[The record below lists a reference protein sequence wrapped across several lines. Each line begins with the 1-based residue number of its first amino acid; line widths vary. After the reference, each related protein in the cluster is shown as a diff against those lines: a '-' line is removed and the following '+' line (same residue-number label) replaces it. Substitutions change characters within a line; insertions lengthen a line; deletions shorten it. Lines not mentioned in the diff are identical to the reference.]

1 MNPLK
6 NYCFGF
12 WDILTATFLEDEAG
26 PNTSVNA
33 GTYLPNSQTLFLLG
47 YFTKIYNDAILFVF
61 SLQNA
66 RLQT

>member
-33 GTYLPNSQTLFLLG
+33 GTYLPNVV
-47 YFTKIYNDAILFVF
+47 FTWIFYKNI
-61 SLQNA
+61 Q
-66 RLQT
+66 

>member
-33 GTYLPNSQTLFLLG
+33 GTYLPNHRSPD
-47 YFTKIYNDAILFVF
+47 K
-61 SLQNA
+61 
-66 RLQT
+66 RLHMLSS